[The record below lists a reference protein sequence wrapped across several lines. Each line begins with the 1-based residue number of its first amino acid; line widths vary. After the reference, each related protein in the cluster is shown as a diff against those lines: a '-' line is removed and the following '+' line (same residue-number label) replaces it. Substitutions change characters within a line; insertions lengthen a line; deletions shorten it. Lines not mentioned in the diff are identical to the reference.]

1 LQPVQV
7 MAPAHRIG
15 TLGRVEITAIG
26 TNSLF
31 GEPIDPLPAYATT
44 PRAFATAEG
53 A

>member
-1 LQPVQV
+1 

-15 TLGRVEITAIG
+15 TVGRVEITAQS

-31 GEPIDPLPAYATT
+31 GEPIDPLPAYALK
-44 PRAFATAEG
+44 PPALAAAEG